1 MYLQNTESNLRPPV
15 VVLNELED
23 GTKSVRLADNIR
35 EVETEDGAIMYVY
48 DEAVFTLGADRTET
62 ADDILEDFAAWW
74 EYGIQPEEPLPTL
87 EERVEM
93 IEELLMGGM

>member
-35 EVETEDGAIMYVY
+35 EVETEDGATMYVY
-48 DEAVFTLGADRTET
+48 DEAVFTLEADRTET
-62 ADDILEDFAAWW
+62 ADDILEDFATWW

>member
-35 EVETEDGAIMYVY
+35 EVETEDGATMYVY
-48 DEAVFTLGADRTET
+48 DEAVFTLEADRTET
-62 ADDILEDFAAWW
+62 ADDILEDFADWW

>member
-15 VVLNELED
+15 VVLNEMED

-35 EVETEDGAIMYVY
+35 EVETEDGATMYVY
-48 DEAVFTLGADRTET
+48 DEAVFTLEADRTET
-62 ADDILEDFAAWW
+62 ADDILEDFTAWW

>member
-35 EVETEDGAIMYVY
+35 EVETEEGATMYVY
-48 DEAVFTLGADRTET
+48 DEAVFTLEADRTET